1 LELNWSTFLLE
12 ILNFLIL
19 VWLLSRFLFRPVQE
33 ALARRKAQAEAIIA
47 NADAIRAEAEA
58 LRGRYESR
66 LQDWEGEKQAAR
78 DALQQEVKEERER
91 RLAALGEELEQSRRK
106 DEAVAARQREDRL
119 RRDQA
124 LCLEQGAQ
132 FASRLL
138 SSFAS
143 PDLQTRLVDLAL
155 EQLQALAAPSAE
167 ALRLALATSR
177 EPVDVK
183 SAFPLGP
190 EQRGR
195 LAATLGD
202 LCGMTPDCRFSEE
215 PVLLAGLRITVGP
228 WVLHASLA
236 DELRAFAESA
246 HDSA

>member
-1 LELNWSTFLLE
+1 MELNWSTFLLE

-19 VWLLSRFLFRPVQE
+19 VWLLGRFLFRPVQ
-33 ALARRKAQAEAIIA
+33 ASIARRKAQAEAIIA

-66 LQDWEGEKQAAR
+66 LKDWEAEKQAAR
-78 DALQQEVKEERER
+78 DGLQQELKEARER
-91 RLAALGEELEQSRRK
+91 RLAALDEELEQKRRK

-119 RRDQA
+119 RQDQA
-124 LCLEQGAQ
+124 LCLAQGAQ

-138 SSFAS
+138 SSCAS
-143 PDLQTRLVDLAL
+143 PDLQTRLVELAL
-155 EQLQALAAPSAE
+155 EQLQGLAAPKAE
-167 ALRLALATSR
+167 ALRMALATSR

-183 SAFPLGP
+183 SAFPLSP
-190 EQRGR
+190 EQRDR

-202 LCGMTPDCRFSEE
+202 LCGMMPDCRFSEE
-215 PVLLAGLRITVGP
+215 PALLAGLRITVGP
-228 WVLHASLA
+228 WVLGASLA

-246 HDSA
+246 HGGA